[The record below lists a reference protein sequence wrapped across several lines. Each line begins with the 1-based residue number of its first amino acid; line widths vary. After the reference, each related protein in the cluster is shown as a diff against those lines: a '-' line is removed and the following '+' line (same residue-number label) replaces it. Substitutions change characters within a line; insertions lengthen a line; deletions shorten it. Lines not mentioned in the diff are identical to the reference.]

1 MAFDVDWRNIASLCI
16 EFNFF
21 RRKTMG
27 RMRNGSNPSGNTETT
42 AFPPGSNL
50 ALKNGCN
57 CAVMDNHYGRGFGN
71 PPRFWINEDCP
82 LHGAECPEPPD
93 EEYARGP

>member
-1 MAFDVDWRNIASLCI
+1 MNWLEEQGMTDRPNAL
-16 EFNFF
+16 
-21 RRKTMG
+21 
-27 RMRNGSNPSGNTETT
+27 TT
-42 AFPPGSNL
+42 AFPPGSDL

-71 PPRFWINEDCP
+71 PPQFWINEDCP